1 MRCRVIVLCS
11 YVHVNRQHKLEVKER
26 IFCCFL
32 TEPRQCC
39 GSWVGKLWSGL
50 VMIKSRVSVAWAA
63 MEKEQPTRRHLQIR
77 VVGRTAHVLPIGLF
91 VSISFDINIDPTGD
105 ITMRI

>member
-1 MRCRVIVLCS
+1 MI
-11 YVHVNRQHKLEVKER
+11 E
-26 IFCCFL
+26 
-32 TEPRQCC
+32 
-39 GSWVGKLWSGL
+39 SWVL
-50 VMIKSRVSVAWAA
+50 VAWAA

-91 VSISFDINIDPTGD
+91 VSVSFDINIDLTGD